1 MVLSI
6 FFSLNCS
13 GFFRIL
19 FYNDI
24 GTIRNKIVVFFF
36 FFKDYYPRK
45 QVNVFI
51 SSKIKLTK
59 NLKYF
64 VIKDPL
70 IIIRM

>member
-70 IIIRM
+70 IVIRT